1 MDRESILL
9 VTWRQNR
16 VLPLLVGSLVL
27 LNAITYL
34 SLNYLVWPQRDA
46 LEKQLMDLQ
55 SRVRQIRQAD
65 AEANTPA
72 EIYRRGEADIQ
83 KFRAV
88 IPAKSEFP
96 ALLGEIFSLAGQAGL
111 TIDQIAYQ
119 PKEVEGQGLLR
130 YGLAFS
136 VHGDYGQL
144 KRFIYSLEQSER
156 LIVIDGLTLS
166 GGRESGEA
174 TVELRLQLATFFRT
188 DAS

>member
-9 VTWRQNR
+9 VAWRLNR
-16 VLPLLVGSLVL
+16 VLPLLVGILVL
-27 LNAITYL
+27 LNVAAYL
-34 SLNYLVWPQRDA
+34 SLNYLASPQRDA
-46 LEKQLMDLQ
+46 LERQLMDLQ
-55 SRVRQIRQAD
+55 SRVRQTRQSD
-65 AEANTPA
+65 AEAKTPA
-72 EIYRRGEADIQ
+72 EIYRRGEADLQ

-111 TIDQIAYQ
+111 TIDQISYQ
-119 PKEVEGQGLLR
+119 PKEIEGRGLLH

-136 VHGDYGQL
+136 VHGDYGQV
-144 KRFIYSLEQSER
+144 KRFIYSLEQSDR

-188 DAS
+188 EAS